1 MQDAKCKMRSVRERL
16 LLLRNRPCS
25 RQIDYWLPNLGP
37 FGLRPSLRRRGDAAG
52 CAVTIRGGAGFLD
65 TCDCRLVP
73 PLGDTES
80 PECEVVIRHL
90 YARGGRGPAEKESL
104 KAMSNSKTRSRNKQR
119 WAIRPWWYLEALNFR
134 PFSLSVFFPVTSH
147 SHLPV
152 RRARRGTRVP
162 AMSSP
167 TDRPLPHPNFVHF

>member
-1 MQDAKCKMRSVRERL
+1 MPRQQKQPKAQRTSLKPAEKVTAAWSTPSKAPMQDTKCKMRSVRERL

-52 CAVTIRGGAGFLD
+52 CAVTIRGGAGFLN
-65 TCDCRLVP
+65 TRDCRLVP

-119 WAIRPWWYLEALNFR
+119 WAIRLWWWYLEALNFR
-134 PFSLSVFFPVTSH
+134 PFFPFCILSL
-147 SHLPV
+147 
-152 RRARRGTRVP
+152 
-162 AMSSP
+162 
-167 TDRPLPHPNFVHF
+167 